1 MCGKG
6 IESTN
11 HYLFQYSSF
20 VKEKEVLKNKFH
32 DIDSSF
38 IDQNENSLRYALLF
52 GKENMNYS
60 DNAHILNAAIEFIL
74 TT

>member
-11 HYLFQYSSF
+11 HYLFQCSSF

-74 TT
+74 ST

>member
-11 HYLFQYSSF
+11 HYLFQCSSF
-20 VKEKEVLKNKFH
+20 VKERQVLKSKNR
-32 DIDSSF
+32 DIDSLLA
-38 IDQNENSLRYALLF
+38 DQNENSLRYALLF

-74 TT
+74 LT